1 MNWELN
7 TAYPAWLIFACIG
20 LGILYAWILYFYNQK
35 NRDSIGVRVVYV
47 LAFFRFV
54 LAGLLAF
61 LLLEP
66 VVRHYNYVK
75 QKPIM
80 VMLID
85 DSESMGLM
93 RDTMQEVVARLS
105 AFEESLNNDYQIDF
119 VHFDKSV
126 SYDNTKITKLTGEE
140 TNIGNALREVKS
152 QYFNQNFG
160 GVVLVT
166 DGIYNA
172 GVNPISISERYNVP
186 IYTVGIGDTTKYAD
200 LRIQNIASNSMAY
213 LGSSFKCLLELKADK
228 LREKNATVQILVNGK
243 EVQRKEIYVSSNQF
257 FKEIDF
263 ELKATK
269 IGINR
274 IDVKL
279 TVFDQEKNSKN
290 NSSAFYID
298 VIDGKRKVEIWS
310 ASPHPDLGMIKS
322 SIASNIDYEVQL
334 KMNQFV
340 VDRQLDLVILHDWF
354 AGQSQLDLFEE
365 LKTIGV
371 PVLCVVGDHFNPRYF
386 NEGSQNIKF
395 NSLGKVSNATLPVL
409 NQAFGYFDV
418 KGSAELI
425 DQFPPLSSPY
435 GNWEGFSSNDIFMYQ
450 KIGNIETKEPLWI
463 MHNENGYRYGLISGT
478 GIWQWKLA
486 DYRQNKSHDLTKLLF
501 NQGLQYLA
509 VKENKKLLKVQ
520 PIKSEF
526 ATKEPIVL
534 QGELYNQGLEFVKGN
549 EINVLLKD
557 DQQKEY
563 RYTMNQKNVTY
574 NLTLNN
580 LKEGAYSYTAS
591 TELGSQKLSDY
602 GSFVV
607 LDLQKEL
614 MNQTANFSMLQK
626 IANKTKGQFY
636 ESSTLDS
643 LKFDL
648 LANKVGKTQILDQHK
663 YSDLIRF
670 KFLFWL
676 IFIFLS
682 AEWFVRKWSGGY

>member
-85 DSESMGLM
+85 DSESMELM

-140 TNIGNALREVKS
+140 TNIGKALLEVKS

-172 GVNPISISERYNVP
+172 GVSPISISERYNVP

-290 NSSAFYID
+290 NSTAFYID
-298 VIDGKRKVEIWS
+298 VIDGKRKVQIWS

-322 SIASNIDYEVQL
+322 SIASNINYEVQL

-395 NSLGKVSNATLPVL
+395 KRLGKVSYATLPVL

-418 KGSAELI
+418 KESAELI

-435 GNWEGFSSNDIFMYQ
+435 GNWEGFSFNDIFMYQ

-478 GIWQWKLA
+478 GMWQWKLA

-557 DQQKEY
+557 GQQREY

-580 LKEGAYSYTAS
+580 LKEGAYNYTAS

-626 IANKTKGQFY
+626 IANKSKGQFY

-643 LKFDL
+643 LKYDL

-676 IFIFLS
+676 IFIFIS
-682 AEWFVRKWSGGY
+682 AEWFVRKWSGRY

>member
-7 TAYPAWLIFACIG
+7 TAYPAFLIFTCIG
-20 LGILYAWILYFYNQK
+20 LGIIYAWILYFYNQK
-35 NRDSIGVRVVYV
+35 NRDSIGLRVVYV

-85 DSESMGLM
+85 DSESMGLL
-93 RDTMQEVVARLS
+93 RDTMQEFVARLS
-105 AFEESLNNDYQIDF
+105 SFEESLNNDYQIDF

-140 TNIGNALREVKS
+140 TNIGKALREIKS

-166 DGIYNA
+166 DGIYNS
-172 GVNPISISERYNVP
+172 GVDPISISENYNVP

-200 LRIQNIASNSMAY
+200 LRIQNIESNSMAY

-228 LREKNATVQILVNGK
+228 LRNKNATVQILVNGK
-243 EVQRKEIYVSSNQF
+243 EVQRKEIHLSSNKF
-257 FKEIDF
+257 FKELDF
-263 ELKATK
+263 ELQATK
-269 IGINR
+269 VGINR

-290 NSSAFYID
+290 NSVVFYID
-298 VIDGKRKVEIWS
+298 VINVRRKVEIWS
-310 ASPHPDLGMIKS
+310 ASPHPDIGMIKS
-322 SIASNIDYEVQL
+322 SIASNINYEVQL
-334 KMNQFV
+334 KMSQFV

-354 AGQSQLDLFEE
+354 TGQSQLDLFEK

-371 PVLCVVGDHFNPRYF
+371 PVLCVVGDHFNLRYF
-386 NEGSQNIKF
+386 NKGSQNIKF
-395 NSLGKVSNATLPVL
+395 KSLGKVSNTTLPVL
-409 NQAFGYFDV
+409 NKAFGYFDV
-418 KGSAELI
+418 EERAELI
-425 DQFPPLSSPY
+425 DQFPPLSSPF
-435 GNWEGFSSNDIFMYQ
+435 GNWEGFSFNDVFMYQ

-463 MHNENGYRYGLISGT
+463 MQNDNGYRYGLISGT

-486 DYRQNKSHDLTKLLF
+486 DYRQNKNHDLTKLLF
-501 NQGLQYLA
+501 NQGLQYLV
-509 VKENKKLLKVQ
+509 VKENKKLIKVQ

-526 ATKEPIVL
+526 ATKEPIIL
-534 QGELYNQGLEFVKGN
+534 QGELYNQGLEFVIGN

-557 DQQKEY
+557 DGHKEY
-563 RYTMNQKNVTY
+563 RYTMNQKDITY

-580 LKEGAYSYTAS
+580 LKDGEYSYTAS
-591 TELGSQKLSDY
+591 TELGGQKLSDY

-607 LDLQKEL
+607 LDFQKEL
-614 MNQTANFSMLQK
+614 INQTANFGLLQK
-626 IANKTKGQFY
+626 ISNKTKGRFY
-636 ESSTLDS
+636 ESFALDA
-643 LKFDL
+643 LKYDL

-663 YSDLIRF
+663 YTDLIRF

-676 IFIFLS
+676 IFIFLT
-682 AEWFVRKWSGGY
+682 AEWIVRRWSGGY